1 MGETSDDMMNPP
13 KSLHGEGMS
22 SIDGMMNMTLTRSP

>member
-22 SIDGMMNMTLTRSP
+22 IDGMMNMTLTRSP